1 MVGGVALVLA
11 WLVGRV
17 VSDRFLWSQFL
28 FWIPTPIAAL
38 AALIGTLALA
48 ARRNQDGATTRPR
61 IAAAGL
67 FATGLAIAA
76 FSLGREHRVWARSAP
91 TDGALRLLHCNI
103 HWPDREHAP
112 DVMAYLATR
121 DDDLIVL
128 TEPGWLLLDERGSQL
143 ALAGWTVLRTG
154 RFAVLSRLPI
164 IEARPLVRAEQS
176 DLTLLRVDASARG
189 LGDLRICLAD
199 LPSDPRRPRMAS
211 AERLRALLDGDSADA
226 SSRSDPLETFD
237 MVLGDLNNTPR
248 AASLDRLFPG
258 MRDAQRD
265 AGRGIGGS
273 WPAWLPLWQ
282 LDHVLLGPRLRAVD
296 YILVDTGLSAH
307 RAQEVA
313 LVPTPS

>member
-1 MVGGVALVLA
+1 
-11 WLVGRV
+11 
-17 VSDRFLWSQFL
+17 
-28 FWIPTPIAAL
+28 
-38 AALIGTLALA
+38 
-48 ARRNQDGATTRPR
+48 
-61 IAAAGL
+61 
-67 FATGLAIAA
+67 
-76 FSLGREHRVWARSAP
+76 
-91 TDGALRLLHCNI
+91 
-103 HWPDREHAP
+103 
-112 DVMAYLATR
+112 
-121 DDDLIVL
+121 
-128 TEPGWLLLDERGSQL
+128 
-143 ALAGWTVLRTG
+143 
-154 RFAVLSRLPI
+154 
-164 IEARPLVRAEQS
+164 
-176 DLTLLRVDASARG
+176 
-189 LGDLRICLAD
+189 
-199 LPSDPRRPRMAS
+199 MAS